1 MRVAPLV
8 ALGLLSMLAGC
19 QSLSWSEKA
28 AESAPQRLQGEL
40 SRNGAGLQLRPCQ
53 GGATQPVD
61 ADESL
66 GLPFVLARLQQEHP
80 GPVFAD
86 LGGRAAPAAGKQPA
100 GLRASQLYRLQPG
113 LQACSDAQF
122 AKLIA
127 RAAGNAPAWSV
138 SVSPQGMILERSGA
152 KPQALPYVEERLPD
166 GSMSFTSE
174 ANGHRLELWLAP
186 GRCADSQSG
195 ALSHL
200 QARLILDGAAPLTG
214 CAAQGG
220 LRD

>member
-53 GGATQPVD
+53 GGAAQPVD

-86 LGGRAAPAAGKQPA
+86 LGGRGTSA
-100 GLRASQLYRLQPG
+100 GLHVSQLYRLQPG
-113 LQACSDAQF
+113 LQACGDTQF
-122 AKLIA
+122 ARLIA
-127 RAAGNAPAWSV
+127 HAAGNAPAWSV